1 MNAEFIVK
9 ITVSVGLLLI
19 YIIVVSTK
27 GFLVR
32 RYARGKAIEA
42 KRTAMVNKLI
52 TVFLFIGLVVA
63 EALTWGVYLSGL
75 YVFVTSFFAMVAIGF
90 FAVWS
95 VLSNITSSV
104 LIFFLFPY
112 KIGDYIQVVGDDITG
127 EIKDITLFHLII
139 ESDDKGVVTIPNNLV
154 IQKSIRILAADA
166 AAGTVT

>member
-9 ITVSVGLLLI
+9 IAVSLGLLLV
-19 YIIVVSTK
+19 YIVVVGTK
-27 GFLVR
+27 GYLVR
-32 RYARGKAIEA
+32 RYARGKNIEA

-52 TVFLFIGLVVA
+52 TVFLFVGLLVA
-63 EALTWGVYLSGL
+63 AGMTWGVHLSGL

-127 EIKDITLFHLII
+127 QITDITLFHLIV
-139 ESDDKGVVTIPNNLV
+139 ESEDKGIVTIPNNLV
-154 IQKSIRILAADA
+154 IQKSIRILAAGA
-166 AAGTVT
+166 ATGTAT